1 MTKRSLFELL
11 WFWNRFL
18 SQGGFNVQ
26 CESLVVLD
34 KSLYTLENLKI
45 NIRSMS
51 ETCKL
56 ITRLSPKSQMLTV
69 EVVVL

>member
-1 MTKRSLFELL
+1 L

-18 SQGGFNVQ
+18 SQGGFNVE

-51 ETCKL
+51 ET
-56 ITRLSPKSQMLTV
+56 RMLSKKVESKKPKEISYQSVFTI